1 MSSIQL
7 TVKVAAEAM
16 MVNKRI
22 MVNLTAVT
30 MVMVKVMVMVLV
42 MVMVTVGLRMTSQQG
57 SVSSCYH

>member
-1 MSSIQL
+1 
-7 TVKVAAEAM
+7 

-42 MVMVTVGLRMTSQQG
+42 MVMVMVTVGLRMTSQQG